1 MGNKSI
7 TDRDR
12 RLIEATIRSQK
23 ADERN
28 TAEDERLFCM
38 FACSAVTGLL
48 ANRKIKRAA
57 DSSAEQM
64 KDDEW
69 NESIDDIQRTAG
81 EIASRMFSALD
92 SFRKD
97 NLIEETGNAACH
109 FEDSERPTV
118 SPPPPADFSKFINI
132 AGLN

>member
-28 TAEDERLFCM
+28 T
-38 FACSAVTGLL
+38 AVTGLL